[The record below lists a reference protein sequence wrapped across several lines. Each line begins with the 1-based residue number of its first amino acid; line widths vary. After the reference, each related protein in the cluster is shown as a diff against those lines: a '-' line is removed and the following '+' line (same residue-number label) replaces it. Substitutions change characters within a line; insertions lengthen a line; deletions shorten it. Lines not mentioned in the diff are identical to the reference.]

1 MVSSP
6 ISGVNTKE
14 CLNTNITS
22 QVKSPN
28 PHSSSETSLFNLPR
42 KLSLLGKEAIQQ
54 REKAQKIA
62 LQALRNASATET
74 IVWSLKYDFYDF
86 ILKNY
91 LSIYDFVY
99 FL

>member
-1 MVSSP
+1 MMH
-6 ISGVNTKE
+6 
-14 CLNTNITS
+14 
-22 QVKSPN
+22 Q
-28 PHSSSETSLFNLPR
+28 
-42 KLSLLGKEAIQQ
+42 EAIQQ